1 MIKKVD
7 RTDVKS
13 LAVLALKLWPD
24 HELDEFIEEFSDAI
38 EASENGSYLYYN
50 DSHQAIGFIQLSIRH
65 DYVEGCDSSPVGYI
79 EGIYVEEDYRR
90 KGVAQDLVAFAEEWS
105 REKGCFEMAS
115 DCELDNQLSID
126 FHLGAGF
133 TEANRIVCFTKKL

>member
-7 RTDVKS
+7 QSSINS
-13 LAVLALKLWPD
+13 LADLALKLWPD
-24 HELDEFIEEFSDAI
+24 HEREAFIEEISNAI
-38 EASENGSYLYYN
+38 DASENESYLYYN
-50 DSHQAIGFIQLSIRH
+50 NSFEAIGFIQLSVRH

-79 EGIYVEEDYRR
+79 EGIYVEADYRR
-90 KGVAQDLVAFAEEWS
+90 RGIAQELVLFAEEWS
-105 REKGCFEMAS
+105 RKHGCLEMAS

-133 TEANRIVCFTKKL
+133 IEANRIVCFTKKL